1 MKDIHILAIAA
12 GALLLASKKKPAN
25 VGKLYDTD
33 GGRPGGRVDEY
44 WEDQLLSPN
53 MNLVGR
59 KVALKKHLV
68 DPKAAVD
75 HFGLHGIEFG
85 NWMTQEDRMDFL
97 FATMVTLADM
107 AQALNIPQGKMG
119 LTQKLQIALGARGK
133 GGKAAAF
140 YHPAYYLIN
149 LTKTAGAGTFAHE
162 FGHALDEHLFIRE
175 TGKKNGMTSGG
186 RSTDRSTNPAL
197 YATNSPEYLFEKMFE
212 ALYYKDGKPT
222 KFNRDQAG
230 RTEYFR
236 RREEVW
242 ARTFEHYVRIKF
254 EEKGI
259 VNKWASRPSPYQPPK
274 DLVLAAEPWIKKIIR
289 MAFN

>member
-12 GALLLASKKKPAN
+12 GALLLASKNKLSS

-33 GGRPGGRVDEY
+33 GGRPGGRVDDY
-44 WEDQLLSPN
+44 WENITPKFRLI
-53 MNLVGR
+53 GR
-59 KVALKKHLV
+59 KVELKKHLV
-68 DPKAAVD
+68 DPTSAVN

-133 GGKAAAF
+133 GGRAAAF

-175 TGKKNGMTSGG
+175 TGKKHGETSGG
-186 RSTDRSTNPAL
+186 RSTSRTTNPAL
-197 YATNSPEYLFEKMFE
+197 YETNSPEYLFEKMFE
-212 ALYYKDGKPT
+212 ALYFDKDGKPT
-222 KFNRDQAG
+222 RFYRDQGG

-259 VNKWASRPSPYQPPK
+259 VNRWASRPSEYQPPRE
-274 DLVLAAEPWIKKIIR
+274 LVMAAEPWIKKIIR
-289 MAFN
+289 RAFN